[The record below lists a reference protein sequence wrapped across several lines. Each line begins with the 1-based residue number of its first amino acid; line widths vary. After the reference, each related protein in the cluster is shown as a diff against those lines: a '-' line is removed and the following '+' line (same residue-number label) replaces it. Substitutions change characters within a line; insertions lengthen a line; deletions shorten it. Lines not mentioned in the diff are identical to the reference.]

1 MSDLAEQG
9 SKFFH
14 DLGDAASRSPI
25 SAALIGMGV
34 LWLFGGR
41 MLKGRNDESGF
52 DRFSDTGRDGT
63 DTGSSRMRTGMS
75 SASGALSSATETVQS
90 SASSVLDSATR
101 FGRQQADSFTDYA
114 KSIPDTGSQVMQ
126 SARSNL
132 AELFRA
138 QPLALGAIGLAIG
151 AGIAAS
157 LPITR
162 LEEEYLGETSEKVK
176 EATQEF
182 ASERASRVG
191 EVAEKVFN
199 ATAEEARRQGLSVDG
214 AKEAAGDIK
223 SKVERVA
230 EAARKGATERA
241 S

>member
-9 SKFFH
+9 SKFLH
-14 DLGDAASRSPI
+14 DLGDAASRNPI
-25 SAALIGMGV
+25 SATLIGMGV
-34 LWLFGGR
+34 LWMFGGR
-41 MLKGRNDESGF
+41 MLKRNNSQGGF
-52 DRFSDTGRDGT
+52 DRFSDTGRDAA
-63 DTGSSRMRTGMS
+63 DSASSRLRTGMA

-90 SASSVLDSATR
+90 SASSALDSAAR
-101 FGRQQADSFTDYA
+101 FGRQQADSLTDYA
-114 KSIPDTGSQVMQ
+114 RSIPDTGSQMMQ

-132 AELFRA
+132 TELFRT

-176 EATQEF
+176 EAAQEF
-182 ASERASRVG
+182 AAEQTSRVG

-214 AKEAAGDIK
+214 AKEAAGDFT
-223 SKVERVA
+223 SKVGRVA
-230 EAARKGATERA
+230 EAARKGTTERA